1 MAEVRPFK
9 GMYYDPSRVDA
20 QKVVTQPWDVITPEM
35 QERYYETDP
44 HNIVRIVRGKEKPG
58 DDGGDNKFTRA
69 GKHFRDWLA
78 EGLFI
83 RDNADSI
90 YLYTQK
96 FRLGDSELT
105 RRGFIVAVKLED
117 YESRVIL
124 PHEHTFPKHNLDR
137 LHLVRETKANFGQI
151 FVLYPDP
158 EMTMQPFLAQFQS
171 KPHLFSVTAEGVTH
185 IITRIADPTDISF
198 VVEQMKDKQ
207 LFIADG
213 HHRYQT
219 ALNYRDEMLPKLP
232 KSARRD
238 VCYRM
243 MTLISMDD
251 PSVTILPTHR
261 LLRSIPSFG
270 SDEMLRQ
277 IKKFFNVRKVK
288 DSKPDLQN
296 ILRELRSFWPART
309 AFVVCLPKSEFLLIT
324 LKDRAS
330 TLEAMPEN
338 LHPTV
343 RELDVTVLHS
353 LVLGKILSLTHE
365 HQHSGEHIRYFRDP
379 AEPVRLVQ
387 RGEGQVAFLLN
398 PTKVQQVRD
407 VASAGEV
414 MPHKSTDFYPKLL
427 TGLIIRK
434 LDI

>member
-9 GMYYDPSRVDA
+9 GMYYDPSRVDI

-35 QERYYETDP
+35 QERYYTSDP
-44 HNIVRIVRGKEKPG
+44 HNIVRIVRGKEMP
-58 DDGGDNKFTRA
+58 DDDARNNKFTRA
-69 GKHFRDWLA
+69 GKHFRDWLS

-105 RRGFIVAVKLED
+105 RRGFVAAVKLED

-137 LHLVRETKANFGQI
+137 LHLVREAKANFGQI

-158 EMTMQPFLAQFQS
+158 DMTMQPFLARFDA
-171 KPHLFSVTAEGVTH
+171 KPHLLCVTAEGVTH
-185 IITRIADPTDISF
+185 IITRIADPKDISF
-198 VVEQMKDKQ
+198 VVEQMKEKQ

-232 KSARRD
+232 KNARRD
-238 VCYRM
+238 VSYRM

-261 LLRSIPSFG
+261 VVRGLLNFDP
-270 SDEMLRQ
+270 EKMMRQ
-277 IKKFFNVRKVK
+277 LKKFFSVRRVTHTK
-288 DSKPDLQN
+288 SDLQP
-296 ILRELRSFWPART
+296 ILQKLRSVWPATT
-309 AFVVCLPKSEFLLIT
+309 AFVVCLPGNEFSLLT

-330 TLEAMPEN
+330 ALEAMPQS
-338 LHPTV
+338 LHETV
-343 RELDVTVLHS
+343 RELDVTVLH
-353 LVLGKILSLTHE
+353 LLALEKILSLTHE
-365 HQHSGEHIRYFRDP
+365 LQESGEYIRYFRDP
-379 AEPVRLVQ
+379 AEAVRLVK

-398 PTKVQQVRD
+398 PTRVQQVKD
-407 VASAGEV
+407 VALAAEV

-427 TGLIIRK
+427 TGLVIRK